1 MRKIP
6 LNFFTGPPSVYSLLY
21 LAISFISSLFFGTR
35 LFSELGSDFGVY
47 FVGALSIREDFSL
60 YGGFFDHKGPLY
72 YAFIKLLGFFVPYSL
87 FGASLVLFATCLGWF
102 LSIIFSAKL
111 LKIPE
116 KTTLLLI
123 VIANSALVNQPSNA
137 SIGIFQASLGIIFLA
152 FLKKYKSSEK
162 FIWFFLATF
171 SISCAILTRID
182 AVLFLPIIFYFIG
195 FRKVVRIFVFIS
207 FVIVE
212 FLILLSFL
220 AFALHFSFADFW
232 NQAVIFNFTTYADVS
247 NSLGFNSH
255 LWSIFV
261 LFKSLCVSGLVLV
274 LIYVFFSLLKS
285 GKIIVR
291 QDFIVLFSYGLTIFV
306 VVGSS
311 KDYHRFI
318 FYVFF
323 IAALFSIDLS
333 KLTRRFVG
341 MALLSLV
348 LISSVFL
355 SKNVTQSKCI
365 FANKCPN
372 PYQNLVR
379 ESDSVSFFINQG
391 WPYLFSDRYPDVAF
405 TSYFP
410 LLIYIQGA
418 SEKVI
423 ADANGFEGTTIVLV
437 KSDYLSLVESPDSL
451 IKRFLS
457 EYGAPQELVHGYL
470 HFNRFK
476 S

>member
-1 MRKIP
+1 M
-6 LNFFTGPPSVYSLLY
+6 YSLLY
-21 LAISFISSLFFGTR
+21 LAISFISSVFFGTR

-87 FGASLVLFATCLGWF
+87 FGASFVLFTTCLGWF
-102 LSIIFSAKL
+102 LSIILSGKL

-116 KTTLLLI
+116 KTLLLLI
-123 VIANSALVNQPSNA
+123 VIANSALINQPSNA
-137 SIGIFQASLGIIFLA
+137 SIGIFQASLGIVFLA

-171 SISCAILTRID
+171 FISCAILTRID

-195 FRKVVRIFVFIS
+195 FRKVKRSFIFIF

-212 FLILLSFL
+212 FFILIFIL
-220 AFALHFSFADFW
+220 ALTLHFSFSDFW
-232 NQAVIFNFTTYADVS
+232 NQAVFFNFTTYADVS

-255 LWSIFV
+255 FWSIFV

-274 LIYVFFSLLKS
+274 LIYVFFFMLKS
-285 GKIIVR
+285 GKTIVKHE
-291 QDFIVLFSYGLTIFV
+291 FIVLFCYGITIFF

-318 FYVFF
+318 FYMFF
-323 IAALFSIDLS
+323 IASLFSIDLS
-333 KLTRRFVG
+333 KLTQRFIGVT
-341 MALLSLV
+341 LLSLV

-379 ESDSVSFFINQG
+379 ESDSISFFINQG
-391 WPYLFSDRYPDVAF
+391 WPYLFSDRYPNVSF
-405 TSYFP
+405 TPHFP

-423 ADANGFEGTTIVLV
+423 ADANSFEGRTIVLV
-437 KSDYLSLVESPDSL
+437 KSDYLSLMELPDSL
-451 IKRFLS
+451 IKRFLL
-457 EYGAPQELVHGYL
+457 EYGAPQELVPGYL
-470 HFNRFK
+470 YFNRLK